1 MSTSPI
7 PQTPPIPE
15 VSTEMSSE
23 ATAAADHRFGQ
34 LLQRYLLPV
43 GLCAAPS
50 GDLFMDHAV
59 LQRNKQS
66 LKRWM
71 PHYARVHT
79 VLATS
84 LLGICSGANA
94 AQASGWL
101 MAAAAVP
108 TVGEVV
114 LAVVFGS
121 IALVLR
127 LGHD

>member
-15 VSTEMSSE
+15 VSDEGS
-23 ATAAADHRFGQ
+23 AAAGQRFRHS
-34 LLQRYLLPV
+34 LRRYLLPV
-43 GLCAAPS
+43 GLCDAPC
-50 GDLFMDHAV
+50 GDVFMDRTL
-59 LQRNKQS
+59 LQRNKQT

-79 VLATS
+79 VLAAG
-84 LLGICSGANA
+84 LLGVCTGANA
-94 AQASGWL
+94 AQAPGWL
-101 MAAAAVP
+101 LVAAAVP
-108 TVGEVV
+108 TVGAMV

-127 LGHD
+127 LDND